1 MCTGMPVLVRFLHVC
16 VGTGKC
22 ILVGGSKYFLG
33 VLKHPTPGGG
43 DIKPI

>member
-1 MCTGMPVLVRFLHVC
+1 MCTGMPILVRFLLTC

-22 ILVGGSKYFLG
+22 ILVESSKYFLG